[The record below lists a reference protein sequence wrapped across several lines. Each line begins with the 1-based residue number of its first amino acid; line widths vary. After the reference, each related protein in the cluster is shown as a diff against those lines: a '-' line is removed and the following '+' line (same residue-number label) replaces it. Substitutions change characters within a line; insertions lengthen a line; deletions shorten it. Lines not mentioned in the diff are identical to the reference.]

1 MVEELP
7 LLLEEKDGWLIERI
21 HSSGKPVRIVTKVD
35 GARFNEFWL
44 QVVAP
49 SRNI

>member
-35 GARFNEFWL
+35 GARFNEFWF